1 MAREKKDK
9 LIVIHCDTSQNDHED
24 VLEYFG
30 VKQKDCPTF
39 VIFQLDNGS
48 KFRPTDTKDISL
60 RNMRGFVRDY
70 LNGKIEKFSKSAPL
84 PHDWDAGLV
93 KTIVASNFDIVARD
107 IEKNVFVFY
116 YAPWSGKD
124 VAFVSA
130 AS

>member
-9 LIVIHCDTSQNDHED
+9 IIVIHCDTSQNDHED

-39 VIFQLDNGS
+39 VIFHLDKGL
-48 KFRPTDTKDISL
+48 KFRPTDTKDISI

-84 PHDWDAGLV
+84 PADWNAGPV
-93 KTIVASNFDIVARD
+93 KTIVASNFESVAKDIG
-107 IEKNVFVFY
+107 KNVFIFY
-116 YAPWSGKD
+116 YAPWSGKMTS
-124 VAFVSA
+124 FLHQN
-130 AS
+130 